1 MSVFSESPGFIYRA
15 TTANRRDDV
24 SASIEGSCQE
34 LVPLLLVWEINMHTW
49 GGTAS
54 K

>member
-1 MSVFSESPGFIYRA
+1 MNVCSESPGFIYRE
-15 TTANRRDDV
+15 TIANWRGDA
-24 SASIEGSCQE
+24 SASIEGSCHE
-34 LVPLLLVWEINMHTW
+34 LVPLLLAWEINLHTL